1 MNIDFL
7 LEQLK
12 SEWQKNWKLAP
23 PWLVWCLFFLLTTRR
38 ARQGRTSSSRIPIT
52 YTWDTPVGLRPRYS
66 PVTYIYSSLLSI
78 NSLPIGR
85 GETVVTSHDHD
96 DRRDTAENATALS
109 IYAAP
114 VWHVRGTHFIFSQT
128 HTHIYSFMPGK
139 KHLHVFIFTIG
150 NSSILLNWNRKY
162 C

>member
-1 MNIDFL
+1 MTKK
-7 LEQLK
+7 LK
-12 SEWQKNWKLAP
+12 TRAP
-23 PWLVWCLFFLLTTRR
+23 LTSVMLIFLLTTRR
-38 ARQGRTSSSRIPIT
+38 LGKEELSSSRIPIT

-96 DRRDTAENATALS
+96 NRRDTAENATALS